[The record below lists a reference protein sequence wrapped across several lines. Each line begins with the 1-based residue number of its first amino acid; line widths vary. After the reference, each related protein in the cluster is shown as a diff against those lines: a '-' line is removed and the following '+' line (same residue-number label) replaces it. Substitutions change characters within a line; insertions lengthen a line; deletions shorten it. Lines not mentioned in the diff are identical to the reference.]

1 MSPQCRFSCELD
13 ITAPEALVLDLHPPS
28 REDTIG
34 RDSYE
39 EVRSGK
45 DGVTGIDTFRQVDQ
59 LNVSYG
65 HLQQGRAYSWEHSG
79 RILMIYP

>member
-1 MSPQCRFSCELD
+1 L
-13 ITAPEALVLDLHPPS
+13 ILDLHPPS

-34 RDSYE
+34 RDSDE
-39 EVRSGK
+39 EVWSGK

-65 HLQQGRAYSWEHSG
+65 HLQ
-79 RILMIYP
+79 

>member
-1 MSPQCRFSCELD
+1 MSPQGRFSCELD
-13 ITAPEALVLDLHPPS
+13 VPASEALILDLHPPS

-34 RDSYE
+34 RDSDE
-39 EVRSGK
+39 EVWSGK

-65 HLQQGRAYSWEHSG
+65 HLQ
-79 RILMIYP
+79 